1 MCYCTISRETPPFL
15 HFESKALHYYAMV
28 MYSKELFHK
37 KKIMKLILLD
47 LENKK
52 ENQLKIE
59 NVGI

>member
-1 MCYCTISRETPPFL
+1 
-15 HFESKALHYYAMV
+15 MV
-28 MYSKELFHK
+28 MYSKELFH

-59 NVGI
+59 NVGRYLNHVNQD